1 MRTPR
6 IALACLLLVPAL
18 GCSGCTNTPA
28 KTPEPTPAAT
38 EVVWQPWS
46 NSIFEQ
52 ARSEKKLV
60 LLDLGTGWCHW
71 CHVMEETTYRDPAV
85 VAILAEHFVVSRVD
99 ADGRPDLANRYED
112 YGWPATI
119 IFDAKGTELAKR
131 RGYIKPGEMAGMLR
145 AFVADPTPGP
155 SALAGAKPF
164 TPATAGVLDATLRA
178 ELLERHAKGWDEEKG
193 GWGTI
198 HKFSEPENLELALR
212 LALAGDEKEA
222 ARARRTLD
230 LERTKLIDP
239 VWGGAYQYSDSG
251 DWEHPHFEKIMA
263 RQASDLELFALGSLL
278 FDSVRGPGG
287 GAPGSRDNLEAARA
301 IERYLALF
309 LSSPEGAFYPT
320 QDADLVKGEHSGE
333 YFAKDDAG
341 RRKLGVP
348 EVDRHVYARENGW
361 AIEGLCH
368 LSMASGDEA
377 TLARA
382 VRAAERIVKTHAL
395 DGGGFK
401 HDEGDTTL
409 YLGDTLAMG
418 RAFLRLHLVTGERR
432 WLEKAQGA
440 ARFIDATFATDAGY
454 ISAKTS
460 AEIAAPLPQLD
471 ENVSLARFANLL
483 RQVTNDESYSGIA
496 KRAMR
501 YAASPDAASRRGI
514 YTAGIL
520 LADQELR
527 EEALHVTIAGDPA
540 AAGTRALLAGA
551 LAIPTSY
558 VVIERDTKAAE
569 PAALVCARGACRPP
583 VHEPAE
589 LAKLVRECLRD
600 PGR

>member
-6 IALACLLLVPAL
+6 AVLACLLLAPAL
-18 GCSGCTNTPA
+18 GCSGCTSPAA
-28 KTPEPTPAAT
+28 KTSEPQKSEAPR
-38 EVVWQPWS
+38 EVVWRPWS
-46 NSIFEQ
+46 NAIFEQ

-71 CHVMEETTYRDPAV
+71 CHVMEETTYKDPAV
-85 VAILAEHFVVSRVD
+85 KAILAESFVVSRVD

-119 IFDAKGTELAKR
+119 LFDGKGTELAKR
-131 RGYIKPGEMAGMLR
+131 RGYIAPREMEAMLR

-164 TPATAGVLDATLRA
+164 TPAAKGALDDALRA

-198 HKFSEPENLELALR
+198 HKFPEPENLELALR

-222 ARARRTLD
+222 AHARRTLE

-263 RQASDLELFALGSLL
+263 RQACDLELFALGSQV
-278 FDSVRGPGG
+278 FD
-287 GAPGSRDNLEAARA
+287 AKENLEAARA
-301 IERYLALF
+301 IERYLVTF

-348 EVDRHVYARENGW
+348 EVDKHVYARENGW
-361 AIEGLCH
+361 AIEGLCW
-368 LSMASGDEA
+368 LYAATGDEK

-382 VRAAERIVKTHAL
+382 VRAAGQL
-395 DGGGFK
+395 DVVTRQPWPGGFC
-401 HDEGDTTL
+401 HDCLGEREPGECDL

-418 RAFLRLHLVTGERR
+418 RAFLRLHLVTGEPK
-432 WLEKAQGA
+432 WLERATA
-440 ARFIDATFATDAGY
+440 AAHFINATFWTDAGY
-454 ISAKTS
+454 VSAKTK
-460 AEIAAPLPQLD
+460 AVIAAPLPQLD

-483 RQVTNDESYSGIA
+483 RHVTGDESYSVIA
-496 KRAMR
+496 RRAMR
-501 YAASPDAASRRGI
+501 YAASPDASARRGI

-520 LADQELR
+520 LADRELA
-527 EEALHVTIAGDPA
+527 EDPLHVTVAGDPA
-540 AAGTRALLAGA
+540 APATRALLAAA
-551 LAIPTSY
+551 LAIPSSY
-558 VVIERDTKAAE
+558 VVVERDPKAEE
-569 PAALVCARGACRPP
+569 PSALVCVRGACRAP
-583 VHEPAE
+583 VHDPEA
-589 LAKLVRECLRD
+589 LAKLVRECLRE
-600 PGR
+600 R